1 MQHIV
6 KVVFTTLLLIC
17 STLAY
22 AQRLTVPAYMED
34 AVSCTTQPISQSL
47 IQSVQAE
54 CILKGKSRELSDSR
68 TTGFKALVSKR
79 GKVMF
84 AARFSCGGSNVYR
97 RLGDYPALTITQA
110 RSAAQKLIADMRAE
124 YQLRGANLFV
134 SHNLLFSGLLERFE
148 HDVLDAGVKRSA
160 DTDRSKIRNYLLP
173 LLGHFKIHDID
184 EGVIG
189 RYLNGLIN
197 LKPATRNR
205 LQKERSERIVYLE
218 RLAKKARKL

>member
-54 CILKGKSRELSDSR
+54 CIQKGKSRELSDSR

-84 AARFSCGGSNVYR
+84 AARFSCGGVTYIAVWVIIRHLPSR
-97 RLGDYPALTITQA
+97 R
-110 RSAAQKLIADMRAE
+110 
-124 YQLRGANLFV
+124 RGQQHKN
-134 SHNLLFSGLLERFE
+134 
-148 HDVLDAGVKRSA
+148 
-160 DTDRSKIRNYLLP
+160 
-173 LLGHFKIHDID
+173 
-184 EGVIG
+184 
-189 RYLNGLIN
+189 
-197 LKPATRNR
+197 
-205 LQKERSERIVYLE
+205 
-218 RLAKKARKL
+218 